1 MSGEMTLDSSRRLGV
16 AKTYKLFIGGAF
28 VRPESGRTYPVTSAI
43 DSADAHVVNA
53 PRASRKDL
61 REAIRTAAGA
71 WKGWAERT
79 ATNRGQILYR
89 MAEMIEARR
98 EELHLQL
105 MRCGASAVDA
115 QSEID
120 ASIDRC
126 VYYAGFSD
134 KYQALLSSSNP
145 TGGPHFVFT
154 VPESMGV
161 VGTVAPEQAPL
172 LGLLSQVLPAI
183 VSGNVVVAVTS
194 ECRPLPGLVLG
205 EILAT
210 SDVPA
215 GVVNIVSGA
224 SAELALELAKH
235 REVAAVHVVASEE
248 SVRIEVERLGSGSIK
263 RVKAEGDAFL
273 ERLTGPRGQGL
284 SAIERWVE
292 SKTIWHPVAI

>member
-1 MSGEMTLDSSRRLGV
+1 MSADMGHDSPRRLGV

-28 VRPESGRTYPVTSAI
+28 VRPESGRTYPVTSST
-43 DSADAHVVNA
+43 DSADAHFVNA

-61 REAIRTAAGA
+61 REAIRIAAGA
-71 WKGWAERT
+71 WKPWSERT

-98 EELHLQL
+98 GELEAQL
-105 MRCGASAVDA
+105 VRGGANAADA
-115 QSEID
+115 QREVD

-161 VGTVAPEQAPL
+161 VAVVSPEEAPL
-172 LGLLSQVLPAI
+172 LGLLSLMLPAL
-183 VSGNVVVAVTS
+183 VGGNVVVAVTS
-194 ECRPLPGLVLG
+194 ECRPLAGLVLG

-224 SAELALELAKH
+224 SAELAVELAKH
-235 REVAAVHVVASEE
+235 REVAAVHVVSSEE
-248 SVRIEVERLGSGSIK
+248 PLRVEVERLGSGSVK
-263 RVKAEGDAFL
+263 RVRTEGAGFL
-273 ERLTGPRGQGL
+273 ERIESPLGQGL
-284 SAIERWVE
+284 SAIERWIE
-292 SKTIWHPVAI
+292 PKTIWHPVAI